1 MLKLIY
7 LIMQQKNCYVTRID
21 TSNLDANSDLGS
33 LKTEVVKLG
42 NVKLVSVPV
51 DLNKLSEVVKNDL
64 VDEIFSMN

>member
-7 LIMQQKNCYVTRID
+7 LIMQQKNCYVTRTD
-21 TSNLDANSDLGS
+21 TSNLAANSDLGS
-33 LKTEVVKLG
+33 LKTEVVKLD

>member
-21 TSNLDANSDLGS
+21 TSNLAVNSDLGS
-33 LKTEVVKLG
+33 LKTEVVKLD

>member
-21 TSNLDANSDLGS
+21 TSNLAANSDLGS
-33 LKTEVVKLG
+33 LKTEVVKLD